1 MNGIPTKSH
10 SLNFKGSLFLLL
22 IASMGFAQEGSIN
35 ERTLE
40 HGGTI
45 RSYVLYVPASYDGTT
60 EWPLIVSYH
69 GYRVDLN
76 NHMNGTR
83 MNIEADM
90 ARYIVAYPQGLDVN
104 HPRGTAPGWNF
115 TGQLSEN
122 DDVGFSLEV
131 INDIKAD
138 YLINPSRVHLTGW
151 SMGAGIAYNVACLH
165 SEQIA
170 SLAAVSQQMLQPQI
184 FACTPDRAMSF
195 LQIHGTEDPAVSF
208 EGRSPFSRPAPETAA
223 FWGSLNNCS
232 LDPTSVELEDKVPED
247 DSTVTLIEYTGC
259 DSGSEVLFYKV
270 NDGGHGWPGDGVFE
284 STLDLG
290 NWNKDINASLEILS
304 FFGRNPPPQ
313 AATAIETST
322 WGTVKTDF

>member
-1 MNGIPTKSH
+1 MNGIPTISH

-22 IASMGFAQEGSIN
+22 SASMGFAQEGSIN

-83 MNIEADM
+83 MNIEAYV
-90 ARYIVAYPQGLDVN
+90 ARYIVAYPRGLDVI

-122 DDVGFSLEV
+122 DDVDFSLEV

-138 YLINPSRVHLTGW
+138 YRINPSRVHLTGW

-165 SEQIA
+165 
-170 SLAAVSQQMLQPQI
+170 
-184 FACTPDRAMSF
+184 
-195 LQIHGTEDPAVSF
+195 
-208 EGRSPFSRPAPETAA
+208 
-223 FWGSLNNCS
+223 
-232 LDPTSVELEDKVPED
+232 
-247 DSTVTLIEYTGC
+247 
-259 DSGSEVLFYKV
+259 
-270 NDGGHGWPGDGVFE
+270 
-284 STLDLG
+284 
-290 NWNKDINASLEILS
+290 
-304 FFGRNPPPQ
+304 
-313 AATAIETST
+313 
-322 WGTVKTDF
+322 